1 MASDSAGKQTEK
13 NHTFAQS
20 LRHAWAGV
28 CQVVKQERN
37 MRFHLVAAVLAV
49 ICGWLLHISTVEGL
63 WLALA
68 IFTVI
73 SAEFT
78 NTVVEALVDLI
89 VRHHFDLNAKH
100 AKDVAAGAV
109 LCAASFAVVVGLLIF
124 VPHLLKLLN

>member
-28 CQVVKQERN
+28 CQVLKQERN

-49 ICGWLLHISTVEGL
+49 ICGWWLPISTVEWL
-63 WLALA
+63 WLAL
-68 IFTVI
+68 
-73 SAEFT
+73 
-78 NTVVEALVDLI
+78 
-89 VRHHFDLNAKH
+89 
-100 AKDVAAGAV
+100 AAGAV